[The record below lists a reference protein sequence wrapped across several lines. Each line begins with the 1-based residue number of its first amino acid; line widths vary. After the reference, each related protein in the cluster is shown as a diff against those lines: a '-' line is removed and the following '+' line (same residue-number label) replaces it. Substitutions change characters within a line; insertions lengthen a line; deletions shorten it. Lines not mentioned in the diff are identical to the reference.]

1 MEERTAAAAEAKKIA
16 WLAAARADGDVSR
29 EELQAVEE
37 QLDAIGTAWRTA
49 SGSLAERVRGSSA
62 ASAETMSQE
71 MAFIGGSLFNVFGKV
86 GDVISV
92 ADKARLAT
100 FKRQHAVQDKVRRMQ
115 KRLMEV
121 SGVDEDTF
129 RRKLMELRTKDIE
142 NQKKLEQKVH
152 DAAADAQL
160 TLEDEEKQRKLVKV
174 ISVDVDD
181 ESDVAKDAGIGAE
194 QQTEQQLAKAAERIA
209 HDSANAAKSAEAE
222 ARKVAKPQQ
231 QWLTQIRGEADDSA
245 KRTAAEDGR
254 IEGSAAE
261 KIALINSDN
270 NKAIS
275 GAEVLDKRA
284 SELDAKLSKLTS
296 LADQQLQNDLD
307 SATDPVAHAPEA
319 AFMETADIASAQS
332 QITDLERLLS
342 AEEAK
347 TAEIERHNSKVR
359 YILHDLRRAS

>member
-37 QLDAIGTAWRTA
+37 ELDTIGTAWRAA
-49 SGSLAERVRGSSA
+49 SGSLAERTRSSSA
-62 ASAETMSQE
+62 ASQEAMSQE
-71 MAFIGGSLFNVFGKV
+71 MAFIGGSLYNVFGKI
-86 GDVISV
+86 GDLISV

-142 NQKKLEQKVH
+142 NRKKLEQKVH
-152 DAAADAQL
+152 DTAADAQL
-160 TLEDEEKQRKLVKV
+160 TLEDEEKQRKFVKV
-174 ISVDVDD
+174 ISGDVDD
-181 ESDVAKDAGIGAE
+181 ESKLAESTESGAE
-194 QQTEQQLAKAAERIA
+194 EQTAQQLAKASERIA
-209 HDSANAAKSAEAE
+209 HDAANNAKSAEAE
-222 ARKVAKPQQ
+222 VRKVAKPQQ
-231 QWLTQIRGEADDSA
+231 QWLTQMRGDADDTA
-245 KRTAAEDGR
+245 KRTAKEDGR
-254 IEGSAAE
+254 IEGTAAE

-275 GAEVLDKRA
+275 GAEVLGKRA

-296 LADQQLQNDLD
+296 LADQQIQNELD
-307 SATDPVAHAPEA
+307 TVSDPQVAHAPGA
-319 AFMETADIASAQS
+319 AFMETADLASQM
-332 QITDLERLLS
+332 TDVQQLLDV
-342 AEEAK
+342 EEAK
-347 TAEIERHNSKVR
+347 TTEIERHNAKVR
-359 YILHDLRRAS
+359 NILHDLRKAS